1 MSVKVGAWT
10 AVGMVV
16 GGAVAVALAVPTGGA
31 SVVAFGG
38 IAAAGAGGAAAAGG
52 VVAFAA
58 AAGGAGIAGGVAA
71 SVAGGVTGVAIGGVS
86 GYVLGKKKEEK
97 AYEKG
102 QEDATAKQVARIQKL
117 EKVYKQMQD
126 SLENAQD
133 HYQVVIAL
141 DAVGI
146 AAIHAIGKDS
156 AEDQNSIEELVA
168 GVSKA
173 NMPDKVKKIFEK
185 YKKNPPSIHEAI
197 MEVKKVKAV
206 APEQFKEMIQLAFS
220 FDEAGESPAAKKFIE
235 DWNREFA

>member
-71 SVAGGVTGVAIGGVS
+71 SVAGVTGVAIGGVS

-173 NMPDKVKKIFEK
+173 SMPDKVKKIFEK

-235 DWNREFA
+235 DWNREFV